1 MIGGDFE
8 RGCFMRR
15 CAFVVATW
23 LLALSPAAAQDSP
36 LDYPQWRGPA
46 RDGSAAAFVEPA
58 AWPERLDRSW
68 AVEVGT
74 GYGTPIIIGA
84 HVYTFTRQDG
94 DEVLSAIDTATGR
107 IVWQTRYPAPYR
119 ANAGTERHGPGPKS
133 TPLFSDGKLYTLGI
147 SGIVSVFDT
156 GDGTLLWQH
165 PAPPVDPLYA
175 TAMSPLVDRGRVI
188 FHVGGHDQGALTA
201 FDADTGAVTWRW
213 DGDGPAYA
221 SPILAEIDGTRHIVT
236 ITQRHIVG
244 VSADTGELLWE
255 RPFVSNSTNN
265 SITPIA
271 YDDSL
276 IVSGHN
282 LGVTRFRPV
291 QREGQ
296 WVTET
301 VWNNQDVG
309 LFMSNGVLVDDTFF
323 SMSHTNSGQFFA
335 LDAATGETLWSTP
348 GREATNT
355 SIVKAGD
362 LLFLLND
369 DAELIV
375 ARASRARFEPFRR
388 YTVADS
394 TTWAQPAIS
403 GNRLFVKDVSTL
415 ALWTLD

>member
-1 MIGGDFE
+1 MSL
-8 RGCFMRR
+8 RRFMWCRVF
-15 CAFVVATW
+15 AVAIW
-23 LLALSPAAAQDSP
+23 LLPWPLTAQESP
-36 LDYPQWRGPA
+36 LDYPQWRGPN

-58 AWPERLDRSW
+58 PWPERLSRRW
-68 AVEVGT
+68 EVEVGT
-74 GYGTPIIIGA
+74 GYGTPIVIGSR
-84 HVYTFTRQDG
+84 VYTFTRQDG

-107 IVWQTRYPAPYR
+107 VVWRTGYAASFR
-119 ANAGTERHGPGPKS
+119 ANAGTQRHGPGPKS
-133 TPLFSDGKLYTLGI
+133 TPLFYDGKLYTFGI
-147 SGIVSVFDT
+147 SGVVSVFDT

-165 PAPPVDPLYA
+165 PASPVDPLYA

-201 FDADTGAVTWRW
+201 FDANTGEVAWRW

-221 SPILAEIDGTRHIVT
+221 SPILADIDGTRHLVT
-236 ITQRHIVG
+236 VTQAHIVG
-244 VSADTGELLWE
+244 VSLATGELLWQ

-271 YDDSL
+271 YDNSI

-291 QREGQ
+291 QRGDR

-301 VWNNQDVG
+301 VWDNQDVG
-309 LFMSNGVLVDDTFF
+309 LFMSNGVLIEDTFF
-323 SMSHTNSGQFFA
+323 SLSHTNRGQFFA
-335 LDAATGETLWSTP
+335 LDATTGETLWSTA
-348 GREATNT
+348 GREAMNT
-355 SIVKAGD
+355 AIVKAGD

-369 DAELIV
+369 DAELMV
-375 ARASRARFEPFRR
+375 ARASRAGFEPFRR

-394 TTWAQPAIS
+394 ATWAQPAIS
-403 GNRLFVKDVSTL
+403 GSRLFVKAVSTL

>member
-1 MIGGDFE
+1 MNRQCLTWRYLFPIAI
-8 RGCFMRR
+8 
-15 CAFVVATW
+15 AFW
-23 LLALSPAAAQDSP
+23 LLAPLRATAQDSP

-58 AWPERLDRSW
+58 AWPEQLNRRW
-68 AVEVGT
+68 QVEVGT
-74 GYGTPIIIGA
+74 GYGTPIIISD

-94 DEVLSAIDTATGR
+94 DEVLSAVDATTGR
-107 IVWQTRYPAPYR
+107 VVWSTQYPAPYR
-119 ANAGTERHGPGPKS
+119 ANAGTQRHGPGPKS
-133 TPLFSDGKLYTLGI
+133 TPLFYDGKLYTLGI
-147 SGIVSVFDT
+147 SGIVSAFDT

-175 TAMSPLVDRGRVI
+175 TAMSPLANGGNVI
-188 FHVGGHDQGALTA
+188 FHVGGHNQGALTA
-201 FDADTGAVTWRW
+201 FDANTGDIAWRW

-221 SPILAEIDGTRHIVT
+221 SPILADIDGTRHIVT
-236 ITQRHIVG
+236 VTQELVVG
-244 VSADTGELLWE
+244 ISATTGELLWQ

-271 YDDSL
+271 YDDSI

-282 LGVTRFRPV
+282 LGVTRFRPA
-291 QREGQ
+291 QRGGQ

-301 VWNNQDVG
+301 LWENRDVG

-323 SMSHTNSGQFFA
+323 SLSHTNSGQFFA
-335 LDAATGETLWSTP
+335 LDVATGETLWSTQ
-348 GREATNT
+348 GREATNAAL
-355 SIVKAGD
+355 VKAGG

-375 ARASRARFEPFRR
+375 ARASRTGFEPFRR
-388 YTVADS
+388 YTVS
-394 TTWAQPAIS
+394 NSVTWAQPAIS
-403 GNRLFVKDVSTL
+403 GNRLFVKDDSTL